1 MDKKELN
8 KDFILDRIVEIEQR
22 LSQINH
28 LKNINLEDFLK
39 DDIRKDAL
47 KYRLLSLIEGL
58 VSLCN
63 HIISRTEVSPP
74 STYADCFRKLSKL
87 GISSDILVEK
97 IVKMILFRSI
107 LVHQYWVIDDEK
119 IYEITQIDHSF
130 VNEFLKDIEQL
141 LVK

>member
-1 MDKKELN
+1 MYKKELN

-22 LSQINH
+22 LIQIKR
-28 LKNINLEDFLK
+28 LKNITLDDFLK
-39 DDIRKDAL
+39 DDIRRDAL

-58 VSLCN
+58 ISLCN

-74 STYADCFRKLSKL
+74 STYADCFIKLSEL
-87 GISSDILVEK
+87 RISSDALVEK
-97 IVKMILFRSI
+97 MVKMIQFRNI

-119 IYEITQIDHSF
+119 IYEIAQIDHSF

>member
-1 MDKKELN
+1 LRVLDKKELN

-22 LSQINH
+22 LSQIKQ

-63 HIISRTEVSPP
+63 HIISRAEVSPP
-74 STYADCFRKLSKL
+74 STYADCFRKLTEL
-87 GISSDILVEK
+87 GISSEALVEE
-97 IVKMILFRSI
+97 IVKMIRFRNI
-107 LVHQYWVIDDEK
+107 LVHQYWVIDDEE
-119 IYEITQIDHSF
+119 IYEIAQIDHSF
-130 VNEFLKDIEQL
+130 VNEFLKDIKQL
-141 LVK
+141 

>member
-22 LSQINH
+22 LSQIEQ
-28 LKNINLEDFLK
+28 LKNITLDDFLK
-39 DDIRKDAL
+39 DDIRRDSL

-74 STYADCFRKLSKL
+74 STYADCFRKLSGL
-87 GISSDILVEK
+87 GISSDALVEK
-97 IVKMILFRSI
+97 IVKLIQFRNI

-130 VNEFLKDIEQL
+130 VNEFLKDIKQL